1 MWYVYVLK
9 SMQHDYL
16 YIGSTNELEKRLVRH
31 NSGNV
36 VSTRPYCPFTLE
48 AYVAVKSEDKARELE
63 IYFKG
68 GSGKAILKK
77 RIL

>member
-1 MWYVYVLK
+1 MK

-16 YIGSTNELEKRLVRH
+16 YIGSTNDLEKRLAQH

-36 VSTRPYCPFTLE
+36 VSTRPYYPLELE
-48 AYVAVKSEDKARELE
+48 AYVAVKTEKIARELE

-68 GSGKAILKK
+68 GSGKAVLKK